1 MLRFCAQPR
10 STWAVWWHSGICR
23 IFSSQHLAPGSLV
36 FAITVWLEALSVG
49 VAGQCPWIL
58 YLLGGSWGG
67 DMVFAKK
74 KKNCG
79 SFITLLSWVWLWIP
93 LGLLDFL
100 ISRLSVTLTANIH
113 QDSVFWLERSSGTE
127 LEFSRNSQMIHI
139 LDPLMTH
146 MWSCVIL
153 NGSVFIVCQRGPLLL
168 PNKAC
173 VLYAFGDHF
182 NLCGNMKFWCQNERF
197 LWECYFVCVLWYIKS
212 KELFLW
218 VKNYFNFSKKNPTN
232 PCIIYYSVLL
242 PIPDMLEL

>member
-1 MLRFCAQPR
+1 MAALGDLQDLLQPAPCAR
-10 STWAVWWHSGICR
+10 
-23 IFSSQHLAPGSLV
+23 SLV
-36 FAITVWLEALSVG
+36 FSITVWLEALSVG
-49 VAGQCPWIL
+49 VAGQCLWIL

-67 DMVFAKK
+67 GMVFAKK
-74 KKNCG
+74 KKKIVAHLLLCCHG
-79 SFITLLSWVWLWIP
+79 SDWIP

-100 ISRLSVTLTANIH
+100 ISRLSVTLTADIH

-127 LEFSRNSQMIHI
+127 LEFSRNSQMIYI
-139 LDPLMTH
+139 LDPVMTH

-182 NLCGNMKFWCQNERF
+182 NLCGNMKFWCQNESF
-197 LWECYFVCVLWYIKS
+197 LWECYFVCVLWYIES

-218 VKNYFNFSKKNPTN
+218 VKNYLNFSKKKKKTPQIHALF
-232 PCIIYYSVLL
+232 IILYCCLFQTC
-242 PIPDMLEL
+242 